1 MIGRD
6 GIAVRLLH
14 ACVEVI
20 TSEDELTQVDAA
32 GGPVMI
38 EVVSAVSSA
47 VAACNGDIL
56 DLFDDAARA
65 VSRLEL
71 PGAAVESWDAWMEGL
86 AEAAPNDDEMS
97 LEDLR
102 TMFALGRD
110 EVARAI
116 GAGHADAAA
125 LDVLVATCEAADAS
139 EDDLEVFD
147 DVADAA
153 EEAANASTSVAA
165 VSLARFLR
173 GLAQA

>member
-1 MIGRD
+1 MIEQD

-32 GGPVMI
+32 GGPAMV
-38 EVVSAVSSA
+38 EVVSAISSS

-71 PGAAVESWDAWMEGL
+71 PGAAAEFWDAWLEGL

-97 LEDLR
+97 LEDFR

-110 EVARAI
+110 EVARTLD
-116 GAGHADAAA
+116 AGHGDAAA
-125 LDVLVATCEAADAS
+125 LDVLVATCEAVDAS

-147 DVADAA
+147 DAADAA
-153 EEAANASTSVAA
+153 EEAAAASTSVAA

>member
-1 MIGRD
+1 MIERD

-32 GGPVMI
+32 GGPVMV
-38 EVVSAVSSA
+38 EVVSAISSA

-65 VSRLEL
+65 VSRLDVS
-71 PGAAVESWDAWMEGL
+71 GGTVEFWDAWLEGL
-86 AEAAPNDDEMS
+86 AEGAPSDDEMP
-97 LEDLR
+97 LEDFRAML
-102 TMFALGRD
+102 ALGRD
-110 EVARAI
+110 EVARALES
-116 GAGHADAAA
+116 GLGDAAA
-125 LDVLVATCEAADAS
+125 LDVLVAVCEAADAS

-147 DVADAA
+147 DAADAA
-153 EEAANASTSVAA
+153 ERASDGSTSVAA
-165 VSLARFLR
+165 LSAARFLR

>member
-1 MIGRD
+1 MIERD

-32 GGPVMI
+32 GGPVMV
-38 EVVSAVSSA
+38 EVVSAISSA

-56 DLFDDAARA
+56 DLFDDASRS
-65 VSRLEL
+65 VSRLE
-71 PGAAVESWDAWMEGL
+71 PSSGAAQFWDAWLEGL
-86 AEAAPNDDEMS
+86 AEAAPSDDEMP
-97 LEDLR
+97 LEDFRAML
-102 TMFALGRD
+102 ALGRD
-110 EVARAI
+110 EVARALES
-116 GAGHADAAA
+116 GLGDAAA
-125 LDVLVATCEAADAS
+125 LDVLVAVCEAADAS

-147 DVADAA
+147 DAADAA
-153 EEAANASTSVAA
+153 EEAADGSTSVAA

>member
-32 GGPVMI
+32 GGPAMV

-65 VSRLEL
+65 VSRLDVS
-71 PGAAVESWDAWMEGL
+71 GGTVEFWDAWLEGL
-86 AEAAPNDDEMS
+86 AEGAPGDDEM
-97 LEDLR
+97 DLDQFR
-102 TMFALGRD
+102 AMLALGRD
-110 EVARAI
+110 EVSRSL
-116 GAGHADAAA
+116 GTGLGDAAA
-125 LDVLVATCEAADAS
+125 LDVVAAACSAADMS
-139 EDDLEVFD
+139 EDEPEVFD
-147 DVADAA
+147 DAADAA
-153 EEAANASTSVAA
+153 ERASDGSASVAA
-165 VSLARFLR
+165 LSAARFLR

>member
-1 MIGRD
+1 MIEQD

-32 GGPVMI
+32 GGPAMV
-38 EVVSAVSSA
+38 EVVSAISSS

-71 PGAAVESWDAWMEGL
+71 PGAAAEFWDAWLEGL

-97 LEDLR
+97 LEDFR

-110 EVARAI
+110 EVARTLD
-116 GAGHADAAA
+116 AGHGDAAA
-125 LDVLVATCEAADAS
+125 LDVLVATCEAVDAS

-147 DVADAA
+147 DAADAA
-153 EEAANASTSVAA
+153 EEAAGASTSVAA